1 MHAPLAERLL
11 HDSGVLLALVSIGTI
26 ALFARKRLVTK
37 YPLLISML
45 GVQLLAALF
54 STAILFYR
62 HQLGL
67 NIDIAY
73 NILFYSHWSLFA
85 CQAVLQVLI
94 IYNVFRN
101 AMKPLE
107 GLQELGKVIFRWVAG
122 VSIIVSLAFAAG
134 PHSINADYSI
144 TSILATIITQ
154 IQQGV
159 SVLTLC
165 LLLFVTFST
174 KPLGLT
180 YRSREFGIVCGL
192 GVMSCT
198 TLIQAAW
205 SSVAPSQS
213 LYSPVVVFGIMGCIA
228 AMGVWTVY
236 FVMPEPER
244 KMVLLPTTS
253 PFFFWNRISE
263 ALGDSPGHVA
273 IAGFRPDMLA
283 SAELEMLTAPS
294 VEVSEPVVDRPFAT
308 PVMPALL
315 TGSR

>member
-1 MHAPLAERLL
+1 MDTPLVEQLL
-11 HDSGVLLALVSIGTI
+11 HNSSILLILLCVGTI
-26 ALFARKRLVTK
+26 ALLLRKGLVAK
-37 YPLLISML
+37 NLLLVGI
-45 GVQLLAALF
+45 LLEQTAIAGIN
-54 STAILFYR
+54 TAILFYR

-67 NIDIAY
+67 SIDLAY

-94 IYNVFRN
+94 IYSVFRE
-101 AMKPLE
+101 AMKPLQ

-122 VSIIVSLAFAAG
+122 VSVIVSLAFAAG
-134 PHSINADYSI
+134 PHAVNSSFSI
-144 TSILATIITQ
+144 TSILATVITQ

-205 SSVAPSQS
+205 SALTPHQS
-213 LYSPVVVFGIMGCIA
+213 LYSPVVVFGVLGCVA

-236 FVMPEPER
+236 FVMPQPER
-244 KMVLLPTTS
+244 KLVLLPTTS

-294 VEVSEPVVDRPFAT
+294 VESTEPIVENPFAA

-315 TGSR
+315 VASR

>member
-1 MHAPLAERLL
+1 VDTPFVELLQRDSYILLVILCVATIGLMVRNKKLLRNPLVA
-11 HDSGVLLALVSIGTI
+11 GVLAVQAVGAAVSMG
-26 ALFARKRLVTK
+26 
-37 YPLLISML
+37 
-45 GVQLLAALF
+45 
-54 STAILFYR
+54 ILFYR